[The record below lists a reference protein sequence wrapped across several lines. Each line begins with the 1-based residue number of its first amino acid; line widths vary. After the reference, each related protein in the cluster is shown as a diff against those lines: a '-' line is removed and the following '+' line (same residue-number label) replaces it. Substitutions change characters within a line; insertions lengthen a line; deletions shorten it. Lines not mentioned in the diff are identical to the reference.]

1 MQEEI
6 FRFSVVRNPQRI
18 PVEKLKTS
26 VIHLIDEASEKYSAY
41 TEFLGVKKKGEK
53 RDKYIEF
60 ATRKL
65 MQKTFLKNLSD
76 LKTDIA
82 DYSDWI
88 FAQKNYDVGKFIEK
102 AKSLFGDDLPKLIT
116 SEDFKNDKYRIS
128 DSLIVASIVKPK
140 QNGLRSELMNAR
152 RLVFLLEYLAKEEN
166 DDINSKNIRTI
177 LKATIL
183 LPGALFPIPTNNK
196 ELRKKN
202 EEALKIR
209 KEKIEKSIKEINEAT
224 EKVRIN
230 NEAIEELTKTYSSHL
245 FELKNAPR
253 EANNAKTSL
262 SVIPVAKFN
271 KLSPN
276 TKNVILKDVGV
287 SDKTVDV
294 PFVVKSIE
302 TENNKLSA
310 KINYD
315 LADVEAYDPADHA
328 IKVEKTCGVCAVL
341 VIEDIK
347 KENNFTGLT
356 KGKVNMVGAQDLE
369 MVRQKLLKYEAGEIA
384 HIENVLKGEFKIK
397 KHRKLHRTEETV
409 FEESER
415 SEEVENELETTDRFE
430 LQSETSKTI
439 SQDTSVEAGITT
451 TASYGK
457 VDIEAHGNYASN
469 TATEESR
476 NSATTYAKDV
486 VSRSVQ
492 NIKERVLKR
501 RSKTEINEVEIINK
515 HKIVNTNSEADNIAG
530 IYRWVNKYYE
540 AQVVNYGLRTML
552 EFMVPEPAA
561 FYRFAL
567 SKNPGKEISI
577 KKPDDPGF
585 CQAGRFFPLKPTD
598 LTGSNYMCFV
608 GKYGVSDVQPPPEK
622 MKKISSI
629 LAYKSEHIEKTLL
642 TFHEYNQEF
651 TIPDGYIP
659 KVITYHI
666 SGENSH
672 SYHTKNVNAH
682 EDNIMVIITIAGEK
696 VLSYYKNEIG
706 DGTWENDIQTIEWEK
721 GIKTIDWEKAALSP
735 KEIDLKSYIKPDDF
749 KLTSEI
755 NLIDQGS
762 VNTIPVSINGHS
774 SLAISVS
781 IHYSILCERSESIY
795 QQWQIDTFIAIMNAY
810 NGLKLDYEEALQSQQ
825 FETEINIQGQNP
837 LINREVEK
845 TELKKHAISILT
857 GQQYEGF
864 NAMWQDHNQGLGYP
878 EIDLE
883 DAAKEGDFVQFFE
896 QALEWRHATY
906 LFYDYFWGRK
916 QHWVDMLH
924 TKDTDPLFEKFLRA
938 GYARVWIPIRPG
950 FDSVIGHYI
959 CAGGEPW
966 TEKDAPLCVEEGFEN
981 GYEQPPMVSMIVET
995 IEQLDND
1002 FVERPGSI
1010 SVTKDSKKV
1019 MGDLTD
1025 FSEDDVD
1032 REILINLESY
1042 RISEFISSTEIM
1054 LREPYPGEDDTNIGV
1069 AVGVKYVGEPWVVQV
1084 PTSLVHLQ
1092 EGGTFDS

>member
-18 PVEKLKTS
+18 PTEKLKTS
-26 VIHLIDEASEKYSAY
+26 VIHLIDEASEKYSFY
-41 TEFLGVKKKGEK
+41 TDFLGVKKKGEK
-53 RDKYIEF
+53 REKYIEF

-65 MQKTFLKNLSD
+65 TQKSFLKNLSD

-82 DYSDWI
+82 DYSEWI
-88 FAQKNYDVGKFIEK
+88 FAQKKYDAGQFIEK
-102 AKSLFGDDLPKLIT
+102 AKSLFGDDLSKLVK
-116 SEDFKNDKYRIS
+116 SDDFKTDKYRIS
-128 DSLIVASIVKPK
+128 DSLIVATIVKPK

-152 RLVFLLEYLAKEEN
+152 RTVFLLEYLANEGTDN
-166 DDINSKNIRTI
+166 TDSKTIRTI

-209 KEKIEKSIKEINEAT
+209 KSKVEKSIKEINETT
-224 EKVRIN
+224 ERIRIN
-230 NEAIEELTKTYSSHL
+230 NEAIEELTKSYSSHL
-245 FELKNAPR
+245 FEIKNAPR

-276 TKNVILKDVGV
+276 TKNVILKDVGI
-287 SDKTVDV
+287 SNNMVDV

-302 TENNKLSA
+302 SENNRLYA
-310 KINYD
+310 KFNFD
-315 LADVEAYDPADHA
+315 FAEELFDPADVA
-328 IKVEKTCGVCAVL
+328 IEVEKTCGACAVL

-356 KGKVNMVGAQDLE
+356 KGKVNQVFGQDLE
-369 MVRQKLLKYEAGEIA
+369 MVRQKILKYEPGEIA
-384 HIENVLKGEFKIK
+384 HIENVLKGESKKK
-397 KHRKLHRTEETV
+397 KHRKLHRSEETV

-439 SQDTSVEAGITT
+439 SQDTSLEAGVTT
-451 TASYGK
+451 TASYGA
-457 VDIEAHGNYASN
+457 VNTVNIEAYGNYASN
-469 TATEESR
+469 NASEESK
-476 NSATTYAKDV
+476 NSASTYAKDV

-492 NIKERVLKR
+492 KIKERVLKR
-501 RSKTEINEVEIINK
+501 RSRTEINEVEIINK
-515 HKIVNTNSEADNIAG
+515 HKIENLTSDAENIAG
-530 IYRWVNKYYE
+530 IYRWVNKLYE

-552 EFMVPEPAA
+552 EFMIPEPAA

-567 SKNPGKEISI
+567 SKNPDKEISI
-577 KKPDDPGF
+577 KKPDEPGF

-608 GKYGVSDVQPPPEK
+608 GKYGVTDVEPPPPMFIIKSGTITQSFHPDSEIAKTGEK
-622 MKKISSI
+622 
-629 LAYKSEHIEKTLL
+629 IE
-642 TFHEYNQEF
+642 
-651 TIPDGYIP
+651 
-659 KVITYHI
+659 
-666 SGENSH
+666 
-672 SYHTKNVNAH
+672 
-682 EDNIMVIITIAGEK
+682 IITIPINYKAISAEYIIAAGRGHEK
-696 VLSYYKNEIG
+696 SGVTANKAANFGIRMTCGNNIVLSEQATTHHGKGQTIVGSTIIDTEKADYPFEGELSLDVPKLTNNKNEVQLNNEEG
-706 DGTWENDIQTIEWEK
+706 
-721 GIKTIDWEKAALSP
+721 
-735 KEIDLKSYIKPDDF
+735 DF
-749 KLTSEI
+749 KIAITYASDI
-755 NLIDQGS
+755 YIFGS
-762 VNTIPVSINGHS
+762 LNV
-774 SLAISVS
+774 AIT
-781 IHYSILCERSESIY
+781 CERKDNALK
-795 QQWQIDTFIAIMNAY
+795 QWQIDTFGAIMNTY

-837 LINREVEK
+837 FINREVEK

-864 NAMWQDHNQGLGYP
+864 NAMWQDHRQGFGYP

-896 QALEWRHATY
+896 QTLEWRHATY

-916 QHWVDMLH
+916 QNWIDMLN
-924 TKDTDPLFEKFLRA
+924 TKDIDSLFEKFLRA

-950 FDSVIGHYI
+950 FDKVIGHYI

-966 TEKDAPLCVEEGFEN
+966 TEKDAPQIEGCEDGNYSPIITMIEE
-981 GYEQPPMVSMIVET
+981 MK
-995 IEQLDND
+995 EQLDND
-1002 FVERPGSI
+1002 FVERPGTI
-1010 SVTKDSKKV
+1010 TVTNKSKV
-1019 MGDLTD
+1019 VTGELTD
-1025 FSEDDVD
+1025 FSIDDVD

-1042 RISEFISSTEIM
+1042 RIAEFISPFEIR
-1054 LREPYPGEDDTNIGV
+1054 LREAYEGENDTIGV
-1069 AVGVKYVGEPWVVQV
+1069 AMGVKYVGEPWVVQV

-1092 EGGTFDS
+1092 SGSNLNPSG

>member
-18 PVEKLKTS
+18 PEKKLRTS
-26 VIHLIDEASEKYSAY
+26 VIHLIDEASEKYSFY
-41 TEFLGVKKKGEK
+41 TEFLGVKKKDEK
-53 RDKYIEF
+53 REKYIEF

-65 MQKTFLKNLSD
+65 TQKSFLKNLSD
-76 LKTDIA
+76 LKTNIA
-82 DYSDWI
+82 DYNDWI
-88 FAQKNYDVGKFIEK
+88 FAQKKFEAGNFIEK
-102 AKSLFGDDLPKLIT
+102 AKSLFGDVLSQLVT
-116 SEDFKNDKYRIS
+116 SDDFKNDKYRIS
-128 DSLIVASIVKPK
+128 DSLIVATIVKPK

-152 RLVFLLEYLAKEEN
+152 RTVFLLEYLAIEGIEN
-166 DDINSKNIRTI
+166 TDSKTIRTI
-177 LKATIL
+177 LRATIL
-183 LPGALFPIPTNNK
+183 LPGALFPIPANNK

-202 EEALKIR
+202 EEARKIR
-209 KEKIEKSIKEINEAT
+209 KGKVEKSINEINEAN
-224 EKVRIN
+224 EKIRIN

-276 TKNVILKDVGV
+276 TKNVILNDVGV

-384 HIENVLKGEFKIK
+384 HIENVLKGEFKSK
-397 KHRKLHRTEETV
+397 KHRKLHRAEETV

-439 SQDTSVEAGITT
+439 SQDTSVDAGVTT
-451 TASYGK
+451 TATYGK
-457 VDIEAHGNYASN
+457 VNIEAHGNYASN
-469 TATEESR
+469 NATEESR
-476 NSATTYAKDV
+476 NSAATYAKDV

-501 RSKTEINEVEIINK
+501 RSRTEINEVEIINK
-515 HKIVNTNSEADNIAG
+515 HKIENTNSEAENIAG
-530 IYRWVNKYYE
+530 IYRWVNKLYE

-552 EFMVPEPAA
+552 EFMIPEPAA

-567 SKNPGKEISI
+567 TKNPDKDINI
-577 KKPDDPGF
+577 KKPDEPGF

-598 LTGSNYMCFV
+598 LTGSNYMCFL

-622 MKKISSI
+622 MKQISSI
-629 LAYKSEHIEKTLL
+629 LAYKTEHNEKTLL
-642 TFHEYNQEF
+642 TFNEYNQEF

-659 KVITYHI
+659 KVINYHI

-672 SYHTKNVNAH
+672 SYHTENINDH

-706 DGTWENDIQTIEWEK
+706 DGTWETDIQTIEWE
-721 GIKTIDWEKAALSP
+721 EAALSP
-735 KEIDLKSYIKPDDF
+735 KEIGFKSFIKPDDF
-749 KLTSEI
+749 KLSNEI

-762 VNTIPVSINGHS
+762 VNTIPISINGHTS
-774 SLAISVS
+774 MGLSVS
-781 IHYSILCERSESIY
+781 IHYSVLCERSESLY
-795 QQWQIDTFIAIMNAY
+795 QQWQIDTYSAIMNAY
-810 NGLKLDYEEALQSQQ
+810 NGLKLEYEEALQSQQ
-825 FETEINIQGQNP
+825 FETGISIQGQNP
-837 LINREVEK
+837 FINREVEK

-864 NAMWQDHNQGLGYP
+864 NAMWQDHRQGFGYP

-916 QHWVDMLH
+916 QNWIDILH

-966 TEKDAPLCVEEGFEN
+966 TEKDAPQIEGCEDGVE
-981 GYEQPPMVSMIVET
+981 PPIVTLLEEIKESM
-995 IEQLDND
+995 DND
-1002 FVERPGSI
+1002 FVVRPGTITVSNN
-1010 SVTKDSKKV
+1010 SKV
-1019 MGDLTD
+1019 VIGELTD

-1042 RISEFISSTEIM
+1042 RIAEFILPTEIR
-1054 LREPYPGEDDTNIGV
+1054 LREVYTGEDNTFGV
-1069 AVGVKYVGEPWVVQV
+1069 AVGVKYIGEPWVVQV

-1092 EGGTFDS
+1092 GTSELNQ